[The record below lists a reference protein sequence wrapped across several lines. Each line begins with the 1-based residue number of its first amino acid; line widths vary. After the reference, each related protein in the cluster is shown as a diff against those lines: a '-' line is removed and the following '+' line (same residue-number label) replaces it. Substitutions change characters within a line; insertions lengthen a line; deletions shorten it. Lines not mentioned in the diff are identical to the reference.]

1 MIAMSILTLLENFGT
16 IQLYSKQQML
26 YNVLF
31 LPNQV
36 NHQTSRSVG

>member
-1 MIAMSILTLLENFGT
+1 MIVISILTLLENFDI

-26 YNVLF
+26 YNLLF

-36 NHQTSRSVG
+36 NHQKVGFVG